1 MPALFAFAP
10 PLVWATGCAVLAV
23 IYFFVWPRRRAVGLK
38 RGLRYVALRW
48 FHSLVWVLLG
58 VSLALHAVEGDAET
72 ARFVAK
78 LLAVLALGVYAAF
91 LLATYAPRSIAAAD
105 DASGR
110 QN

>member
-10 PLVWATGCAVLAV
+10 PLVWAAGCALLAV
-23 IYFFVWPRRRAVGLK
+23 IYAFVWPRRRAVGLE

-58 VSLALHAVEGDAET
+58 VSLALHAVQDDEGT

-78 LLAVLALGVYAAF
+78 LLAVLAFAVYAAF
-91 LLATYAPRSIAAAD
+91 LAATYAPRPLS
-105 DASGR
+105 R
-110 QN
+110 